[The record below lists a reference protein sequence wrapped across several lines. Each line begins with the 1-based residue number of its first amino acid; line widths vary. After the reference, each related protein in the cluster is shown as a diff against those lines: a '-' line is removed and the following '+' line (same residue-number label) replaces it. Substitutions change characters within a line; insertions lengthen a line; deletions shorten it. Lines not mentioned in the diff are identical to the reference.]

1 MFVSCCNVQ
10 GDSSRERS
18 EISGYG
24 LLAMDRVG
32 TGRKLAMDRVGP
44 GRSDRVGSG
53 RGPDR
58 VARAGG
64 RGGVHAEGKS
74 GYAAHAGSPV
84 SRSKRGLEKEKEGY
98 AAAAG
103 SPLRKKSGDHATAG
117 FPGGRGESSRTRDE
131 FLEYAAAVR
140 KRDRRGV
147 MRDESGGSDRG
158 SEAREKGDR
167 RRGNPRDG
175 YRDRDVSG

>member
-1 MFVSCCNVQ
+1 
-10 GDSSRERS
+10 
-18 EISGYG
+18 
-24 LLAMDRVG
+24 MDRVG

-44 GRSDRVGSG
+44 GRSDRGGSG

-58 VARAGG
+58 GARAGG
-64 RGGVHAEGKS
+64 RGGVHGEGKS
-74 GYAAHAGSPV
+74 GYAVHAVSPIG
-84 SRSKRGLEKEKEGY
+84 RSKRGLEKEKEGY

-103 SPLRKKSGDHATAG
+103 SPLRKKSGDRAAA
-117 FPGGRGESSRTRDE
+117 FPGGRGDSSRMRDE
-131 FLEYAAAVR
+131 FLEYVAAVR

-147 MRDESGGSDRG
+147 MREESGGSDRG